1 MKFHT
6 MEAVDNMVHS
16 RGGGEDGD
24 IVVAIRRDVEDADVV
39 DNDDNVVV
47 ACCCWR
53 WYEWCGAGG
62 YPRSCRG

>member
-6 MEAVDNMVHS
+6 MEAADNMVHS

-24 IVVAIRRDVEDADVV
+24 IVVDIRRDVEDADVV

-47 ACCCWR
+47 VDHMDH
-53 WYEWCGAGG
+53 YYYDDGH
-62 YPRSCRG
+62 